1 MLRIK
6 QILKEKGITAKE
18 LASKLCITESGL
30 SQIISSNDNRKANPT
45 INTLKDIADAL
56 DVSIVELFADSVGE
70 HTFTCQCGR
79 KYKITPI
86 EE

>member
-18 LASKLCITESGL
+18 LASKLGITESGL
-30 SQIISSNDNRKANPT
+30 SQAISGNGNPT
-45 INTLKDIADAL
+45 IKRLEEIAKAL
-56 DVSIVELFADSVGE
+56 GVPLVELFTDSRAE

-79 KYKITPI
+79 KYKITLI